1 VAESADRRLE
11 DPFPHGPELRVHLER
26 ELAGHPRAAS
36 GEAGADDGT
45 ARAAVAITVVPGEG
59 GRAELFVILRSAG
72 LRRHASQYGLPGGR
86 IEPGERVP
94 EAARR
99 ELAEELGVEVPPA
112 DVLGRLPRV
121 ETRSGFT
128 IAPVVL
134 WVDEPVTPLLDDIE
148 VEELYR
154 LPLSQLA
161 TARVHK
167 LGGGLPILDTVVF
180 APTGEILRD
189 FRDLLLARDDVQVD
203 DGALSEPPFTWS

>member
-1 VAESADRRLE
+1 MT
-11 DPFPHGPELRVHLER
+11 DPFPHGPELRAHLER
-26 ELAGHPRAAS
+26 ELARHPRAGA
-36 GEAGADDGT
+36 GDLGADDGS
-45 ARAAVAITVVPGEG
+45 ARAAVAITLAPGEG

-99 ELAEELGVEVPPA
+99 ELAEELGIDVASE

-121 ETRSGFT
+121 ATRSGFT

-134 WVDEPVTPLLDDIE
+134 WVGEPVDPVLDPVE

-161 TARVHK
+161 TARVHQ
-167 LGGGLPILDTVVF
+167 LGGGLPILGTVIF
-180 APTGEILRD
+180 APTGEILRT
-189 FRDLLLARDDVQVD
+189 FRDLLLAGTGDVPR
-203 DGALSEPPFTWS
+203 DGALSEPPFTWR